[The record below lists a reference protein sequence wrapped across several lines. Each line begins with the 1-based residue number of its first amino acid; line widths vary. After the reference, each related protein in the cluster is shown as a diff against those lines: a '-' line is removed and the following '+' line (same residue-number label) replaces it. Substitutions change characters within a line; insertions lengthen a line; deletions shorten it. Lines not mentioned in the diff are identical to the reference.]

1 MTARWAVR
9 AALTDERRAR
19 RRCPCQG
26 FGDSVP
32 EKGVRMIAEIVA
44 IGTELLMGQI
54 VNTDAQYLSR
64 RLQSLGVSVY
74 YHTTVGDN
82 PERMRDT
89 LALALSRSDIVITT
103 GGLGPT
109 QDDISKDMAAKLL
122 DLEMQFDEE
131 SWQAIQGYFSRLGRS
146 CPENNRRQAMFAEG
160 ARILPNACGTAPGCM
175 IEKDGKIVIQLP
187 GPPHEMADMFD
198 KQVYGLLAERTGG
211 CIASRYIR
219 IYGLGESQVAQMCAK
234 WIESGDEVTVAPYCS
249 LGECQLRVTAR
260 AESEH
265 EALEKVYPVVREIK
279 QLLGESVYA
288 VLDTSEG
295 SMEEAAGRE
304 LTARGL
310 IVATAES
317 CTGGLV
323 AARLVNYP
331 GISSALGEAHVT
343 YANEAKIKY
352 CGVKRETLESYGA
365 VSEQTAREM
374 AEGLRERSG
383 ADIVLATTGI
393 AGPGGG
399 TKEKPVGLVYV
410 AVADKNGTLVE
421 KLQLRGN
428 RERIR
433 NLAALRALDM
443 IRRAAINA

>member
-1 MTARWAVR
+1 
-9 AALTDERRAR
+9 
-19 RRCPCQG
+19 
-26 FGDSVP
+26 
-32 EKGVRMIAEIVA
+32 MIAEIVA
-44 IGTELLMGQI
+44 IGTEILMGQI
-54 VNTDAQYLSR
+54 LDADAQYLSR
-64 RLQSLGVSVY
+64 RLQSLGISVY
-74 YHTTVGDN
+74 YHQTVGDN
-82 PERMRDT
+82 PQRMQET

-109 QDDISKDMAAKLL
+109 QDDISKEIAARLL
-122 DLEMQFDEE
+122 GLEMQFDED
-131 SWQAIQGYFSRLGRS
+131 SWQVIRGYFDRLGRS
-146 CPENNRRQAMFAEG
+146 CPENNKRQAMFAEG
-160 ARILPNACGTAPGCM
+160 ACILPNACGTAPGCM
-175 IEKDGKIVIQLP
+175 IEKDGKTIIQLP
-187 GPPHEMADMFD
+187 GPPNEMADMFE
-198 KQVYGLLAERTGG
+198 KQVYGYLAEKTGG
-211 CIASRYIR
+211 CIASRYLR

-234 WIESGDEVTVAPYCS
+234 WIESDAEVTVAPYYS

-265 EALEKVYPVVREIK
+265 DALEKVYPVAREIMAM
-279 QLLGESVYA
+279 LGESVYA

-295 SMEEAAGRE
+295 SMEEAAVRE
-304 LTARGL
+304 LTAKGL
-310 IVATAES
+310 TVATAES

-352 CGVKRETLESYGA
+352 CGVKKETLESYGA

-374 AEGLRERSG
+374 AQGLRERSG
-383 ADIVLATTGI
+383 ADITAATTGI

-410 AVADKNGTLVE
+410 ACADRHGVRVE
-421 KLQLRGN
+421 KLQLTGG

-433 NLAALRALDM
+433 NLAALKALDM

>member
-1 MTARWAVR
+1 
-9 AALTDERRAR
+9 
-19 RRCPCQG
+19 
-26 FGDSVP
+26 
-32 EKGVRMIAEIVA
+32 MIAEIVA

-64 RLQSLGVSVY
+64 RLQSLGISVY

-82 PERMRDT
+82 PQRMRDT

-109 QDDISKDMAAKLL
+109 QDDISKEITAQLL
-122 DLEMQFDEE
+122 GLEMAFDES
-131 SWQAIQGYFSRLGRS
+131 SWQAIRGYFDRMGRV

-160 ARILPNACGTAPGCM
+160 AKILPNACGTAPGCM
-175 IEKDGKIVIQLP
+175 IEKEGKIVIQLP
-187 GPPHEMADMFD
+187 GPPHEMADMFER
-198 KQVYGLLAERTGG
+198 QVHDRLAQRTGG
-211 CIASRYIR
+211 CIASRYLR
-219 IYGLGESQVAQMCAK
+219 IYGLGESQIAQMCAK
-234 WIESGDEVTVAPYCS
+234 WIESDGEVTVAPYCS

-260 AESEH
+260 GEDEH
-265 EALEKVYPVVREIK
+265 AALERIYPVVKELCA
-279 QLLGESVYA
+279 LLGESVYA

-304 LTARGL
+304 LTARSL
-310 IVATAES
+310 TVATAES

-352 CGVKRETLESYGA
+352 CGVKKETLEQYGA

-374 AEGLRERSG
+374 AQGLKERSG
-383 ADIVLATTGI
+383 ADIAVATTGI

-399 TKEKPVGLVYV
+399 TREKPVGLVYV
-410 AVADKNGTLVE
+410 AAADKMGVKVE
-421 KLQLRGN
+421 KLQLTGS

-433 NLAALRALDM
+433 NLTALRALNM
-443 IRRAAINA
+443 IRLAAMGYTK

>member
-1 MTARWAVR
+1 
-9 AALTDERRAR
+9 
-19 RRCPCQG
+19 
-26 FGDSVP
+26 
-32 EKGVRMIAEIVA
+32 MIAEIVA
-44 IGTELLMGQI
+44 IGTEILMGQI
-54 VNTDAQYLSR
+54 LDTDAQYLSR
-64 RLQSLGVSVY
+64 RLQNLGISVY
-74 YHTTVGDN
+74 YHQAVGDN
-82 PERMRDT
+82 PQRMKET
-89 LALALSRSDIVITT
+89 LALALSRSDVVITT

-109 QDDISKDMAAKLL
+109 QDDISKEIAAELL
-122 DLEMQFDEE
+122 GLEMRFDEN
-131 SWQAIQGYFSRLGRS
+131 SWQAIRGYFDRLGRS
-146 CPENNRRQAMFAEG
+146 CPENNMRQAMFAEG
-160 ARILPNACGTAPGCM
+160 AVILPNACGTAPGCL
-175 IEKDGKIVIQLP
+175 IERDGKMIVQLP
-187 GPPHEMADMFD
+187 GPPHEMAEMFD
-198 KQVYGLLAERTGG
+198 KQVYPILAEKTGG
-211 CIASRYIR
+211 CIASRYVR

-234 WIESGDEVTVAPYCS
+234 WIEADGEVTVAPYCS

-260 AESEH
+260 GASEH
-265 EALEKVYPVVREIK
+265 EALEKVYPVVRAICDV
-279 QLLGESVYA
+279 LGENVYA

-304 LTARGL
+304 LTAKGL
-310 IVATAES
+310 TVATAES

-352 CGVKRETLESYGA
+352 CGVRRETLEQYGA

-374 AEGLRERSG
+374 AQGLRERSG
-383 ADIVLATTGI
+383 ADIAAATTGI

-410 AVADKNGTLVE
+410 ACADQNGVSVE
-421 KLQLRGN
+421 KLQLSGS

-433 NLAALRALDM
+433 NLSALRALDM

>member
-1 MTARWAVR
+1 
-9 AALTDERRAR
+9 
-19 RRCPCQG
+19 
-26 FGDSVP
+26 
-32 EKGVRMIAEIVA
+32 MIAEIVA

-82 PERMRDT
+82 PQRMQDT

-109 QDDISKDMAAKLL
+109 QDDISKEMAAQLL
-122 DLEMQFDEE
+122 GLPMRFDED
-131 SWQAIQGYFSRLGRS
+131 SWRAIGEYFGKMGRY

-160 ARILPNACGTAPGCM
+160 AVILPNACGTAPGCL

-187 GPPHEMADMFD
+187 GPPHEMADMFE
-198 KQVYGLLAERTGG
+198 KQVYDRLAEKTGG
-211 CIASRYIR
+211 CIASRYLR
-219 IYGLGESQVAQMCAK
+219 IYGLGESTVAERCAK
-234 WIESGDEVTVAPYCS
+234 WIENGNDVTVAPYCS

-260 AESEH
+260 GETERA
-265 EALEKVYPVVREIK
+265 ALDKVLPVTEEIRA
-279 QLLGESVYA
+279 LLGDPVYA
-288 VLDTSEG
+288 VMDTSEG

-310 IVATAES
+310 TVATAES

-323 AARLVNYP
+323 AAKLVNYP
-331 GISSALGEAHVT
+331 GISAALCEAHVT
-343 YANEAKIKY
+343 YANEAKVKY
-352 CGVKRETLESYGA
+352 CGVKPETLAAHGA
-365 VSEQTAREM
+365 VSEETAREM
-374 AEGLRERSG
+374 AQGLRERCG
-383 ADIVLATTGI
+383 ADIVVATTGI

-399 TKEKPVGLVYV
+399 TAEKPVGLVYV
-410 AVADKNGTLVE
+410 ACADRTGVTVE
-421 KLQLRGN
+421 KLTLRGN

-433 NLAALRALDM
+433 TLSALRALDM
-443 IRRAAINA
+443 IRRAALRS